1 MNASKAGRLRAAVK
15 RFGRS
20 RRGALLP
27 EFALA
32 MPILVL
38 LSLGGLE
45 VSRYVLLHQK
55 LDRVAAT
62 LGDLT
67 AQAETLTV
75 QEMDNLFEAVGY
87 VIRPFEMGANGT
99 VIVTAISAS
108 GGGAPEVSWQRSG
121 GGSYPATSAFGAAG
135 GVATLPTGFVVRD
148 GESLVVAE
156 VFYSY
161 TPWVAGGVTAASEL
175 YTRALFRPRF
185 GAIASLD

>member
-1 MNASKAGRLRAAVK
+1 MITPTIGRGAAALR
-15 RFGRS
+15 RFLRN

-32 MPILVL
+32 MPILIL

-45 VSRYVLLHQK
+45 VARYVLLHQK

-75 QEMDNLFEAVGY
+75 QEMDNLFEAVSY
-87 VIRPFEMGANGT
+87 VLRPFEMGANGT

-108 GGGAPEVSWQRSG
+108 GGGGPQVDWQRAG
-121 GGSYPATSAFGAAG
+121 GGNYPATSVFGTAG
-135 GVATLPTGFVVRD
+135 GVAALPTGFVVRD

-161 TPWVAGGVTAASEL
+161 APWVAGGVTAASEL